1 MELTCQLNSLTIN
14 IKMFQVRAMA
24 GIGVVMF
31 REALPEEMSFKLE
44 PER

>member
-1 MELTCQLNSLTIN
+1 MELTCQLNILTRN
-14 IKMFQVRAMA
+14 IKLFKVRAMA

>member
-1 MELTCQLNSLTIN
+1 MNSLSIN
-14 IKMFQVRAMA
+14 IKMFKVKAMA
-24 GIGVVMF
+24 GIGVVMI